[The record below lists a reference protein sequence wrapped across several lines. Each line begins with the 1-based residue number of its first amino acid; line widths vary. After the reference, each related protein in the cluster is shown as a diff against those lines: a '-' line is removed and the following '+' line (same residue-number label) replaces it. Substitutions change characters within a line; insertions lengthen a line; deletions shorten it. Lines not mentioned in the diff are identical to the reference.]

1 MFYLDTCVCIEFLRG
16 RLTYGYKLMQEEGSE
31 RFGLP
36 SLVVAELWYGAE
48 HSSNPEKEKKLIET
62 FIDAFQVAPFD
73 EAAAREYG
81 RLRQLLGSKG
91 DLIGDRD
98 MMIAATAIAHNA
110 TLVTNNVKDF
120 RRIPNFSYESWCELD
135 F

>member
-1 MFYLDTCVCIEFLRG
+1 MFVTFAVGRILDV
-16 RLTYGYKLMQEEGSE
+16 SE
-31 RFGLP
+31 
-36 SLVVAELWYGAE
+36 A
-48 HSSNPEKEKKLIET
+48 
-62 FIDAFQVAPFD
+62 
-73 EAAAREYG
+73 
-81 RLRQLLGSKG
+81 KG